1 MIEKEEQKAQLT
13 TKQKATKRCKKKQ
26 SSFVRC
32 LKRWLYYKPKTFLG
46 ITVASAVLTTIVT
59 AYVQKCFDFNLP
71 FSKHFKRHDKT
82 VCVEKDKRPHKEDNK
97 QMVDLK
103 KLTEFLQIWSGI
115 LSESLPSTNNMLQLN
130 CPTCTESVKITAPV
144 NKGVTV
150 TCNSCQ
156 TQLFTQLMMLERSHE

>member
-1 MIEKEEQKAQLT
+1 
-13 TKQKATKRCKKKQ
+13 
-26 SSFVRC
+26 
-32 LKRWLYYKPKTFLG
+32 
-46 ITVASAVLTTIVT
+46 VASAVLTAIVT

-103 KLTEFLQIWSGI
+103 KLTEFLQIWRGI
-115 LSESLPSTNNMLQLN
+115 LSENMLLLN

-156 TQLFTQLMMLERSHE
+156 TQLFMQSRLNENVHE